1 MAQTTKIF
9 APKGYHFMI
18 KKAGGYYLMS
28 GSYTPHTLTNGDKS
42 SEYIL
47 MEYHLTHPAESN
59 STAEIRTVS
68 NTVRNIN
75 ATKPLSKAA
84 KKAKKGADRVAL
96 NDGSPASGSPNTSS
110 GSGY

>member
-68 NTVRNIN
+68 NTVNRP
-75 ATKPLSKAA
+75 ALS
-84 KKAKKGADRVAL
+84 DR
-96 NDGSPASGSPNTSS
+96 STASGSSSGGSSNTSS